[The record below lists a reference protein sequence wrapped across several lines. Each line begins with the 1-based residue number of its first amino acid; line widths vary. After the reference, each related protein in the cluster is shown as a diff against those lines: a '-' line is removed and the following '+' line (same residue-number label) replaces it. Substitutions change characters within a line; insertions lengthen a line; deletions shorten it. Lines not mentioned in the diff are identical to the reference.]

1 MRPAVW
7 GRAVTLGLALAAVP
21 LAVLAHPLGNFT
33 INHFAEVRVAADV
46 VSLDVV
52 IDMAEIPTFQERQ
65 RIDAD
70 GDGTVSDAEASAER
84 VTACARLGPDL
95 HLLIGVA
102 PLHLQVAA
110 AGLGFPAGSGGL
122 ATMRLVCEYSAPIV
136 GGLHGAQRLHFDDGS
151 YAERIGW
158 REIVVEGDGVAVKGE
173 HLAGSISR
181 RLTSY
186 PKELLATPRNDRSID
201 LQLAVGGEPLAA
213 APIPDAQ
220 PIDRSGTARSSS
232 LAASV
237 PGGEQ
242 LTALLGSS
250 DLSPVA
256 VLVAMLLAAGLGALH
271 ALSPGHGK
279 TVMAA
284 YLVGTQGTARH
295 AVALALIVTAAHTVG
310 VVGLALVTL
319 LASEVLPPERLYPV
333 LGLSSGAIV
342 IGIGLYLLAARW
354 RAVSAARRHR
364 LDDGRRHD
372 HGREHQ
378 HAHGHGHAHARVGT
392 QLSWRALFSLG
403 LAGGL
408 VPSASALLLL
418 LGAVA
423 VGQPAY
429 GLALAV
435 AFGLGMATVLGGIGI
450 LMVRASRF
458 VQRAPQLQRLWRF
471 TPAVPWVTAI
481 VVLGAGIYL
490 TSQALTQPL

>member
-1 MRPAVW
+1 MRPAAW
-7 GRAVTLGLALAAVP
+7 GRAVTLGVALAALPV
-21 LAVLAHPLGNFT
+21 AVLAHPLGNFT
-33 INHFAEVRVAADV
+33 INHFAEMRVAADV

-95 HLLIGVA
+95 HLVIGAA

-110 AGLGFPAGSGGL
+110 AGLSFPAGSGGL
-122 ATMRLVCEYSAPIV
+122 ATMRLVCEYTAPIV
-136 GGLHGAQRLHFDDGS
+136 GGLRGAEGLHFDDGS

-201 LQLAVGGEPLAA
+201 VQLALGGEPLAA
-213 APIPDAQ
+213 AAIPDAQ
-220 PIDRSGTARSSS
+220 PIDRSAARSSS

-242 LTALLGSS
+242 ITALLGSG

-256 VLVAMLLAAGLGALH
+256 VLVSMLLAAGLGALH

-284 YLVGTQGTARH
+284 YLVGSQGTARH
-295 AVALALIVTAAHTVG
+295 AVALALIVTAAHTMG

-319 LASEVLPPERLYPV
+319 LASDVLPPERLYPV

-354 RAVSAARRHR
+354 RAASAARRHR
-364 LDDGRRHD
+364 LDARGSHD
-372 HGREHQ
+372 HGHEHQ
-378 HAHGHGHAHARVGT
+378 HGHAHDHVRVGT
-392 QLSWRALFSLG
+392 RLSWRALFSLG

-429 GLALAV
+429 GLALAI

-471 TPAVPWVTAI
+471 TPAVPWVTAV